1 MGEKVRQMKRVLFRV
16 GLVVL
21 LGFSLFTLLAL
32 APVEEPGR
40 SGSPQGIKWEEKGGR
55 ERQGIIRF
63 RVIAASDRASDQALK
78 LKVRDAVLDLLK
90 PDLQDAPDGEAA
102 AAVIK
107 RTLPRIREVAEKT
120 VREEG
125 LSSPVRVSWGIT
137 DFPMKAYGPVIFPAG
152 KYQALKIVIGDGEGK
167 NWWCVLFPPL
177 CYVDLTRAANG
188 ISGDSRDLAREDDS
202 LYLAG
207 SLEQQSPVFKSRI
220 GEWIAGGRTRSLL
233 SWMWRRDG

>member
-1 MGEKVRQMKRVLFRV
+1 MKRVLLRV

-32 APVEEPGR
+32 APVEERGR
-40 SGSPQGIKWEEKGGR
+40 NRSPQGIKWEED
-55 ERQGIIRF
+55 ERQEIIRF

-78 LKVRDAVLDLLK
+78 LKVRDAVLELLR
-90 PDLQDAPDGEAA
+90 PDLQKAPDEEAA

-107 RTLPRIREVAEKT
+107 GSLPRIREVAERT

-177 CYVDLTRAANG
+177 CYVDLTRAASG
-188 ISGDSRDLAREDDS
+188 ISGDSRDPAWEGDS

-207 SLEQQSPVFKSRI
+207 KGRPEKGTPVFRSRI

-233 SWMWRRDG
+233 SWVWHRGG

>member
-1 MGEKVRQMKRVLFRV
+1 MKRVLFRV

-21 LGFSLFTLLAL
+21 LGFSLFILLAL

-40 SGSPQGIKWEEKGGR
+40 SRSPQGIKWEED
-55 ERQGIIRF
+55 ERQDIIRF

-78 LKVRDAVLDLLK
+78 LKVRDAVLELLK
-90 PDLQDAPDGEAA
+90 PDLQDAPDEEAA
-102 AAVIK
+102 AAVIE
-107 RTLPRIREVAEKT
+107 RSLPRIREVAEKT

-177 CYVDLTRAANG
+177 CYVDLTRAAG
-188 ISGDSRDLAREDDS
+188 GRHGSDFLEQAQVEDS

-207 SLEQQSPVFKSRI
+207 KGRLEKSAPVFRSRI
-220 GEWIAGGRTRSLL
+220 GEWVAGGRTRSLL
-233 SWMWRRDG
+233 SWVWRRDS